1 MTLIELFIVVAIVAI
16 FTVGVAG
23 IFIRMIRETAKER
36 RQIAVRE
43 ESHLVME
50 AFVRDLSRAETLLS
64 VFPPVRAGDAG
75 TTNSTGG
82 GAPVLSLR
90 LPARAEGESEK
101 SMQVDYARRGEEL
114 ERVVRGEGNGEVR
127 RQVLS
132 NSVESLI
139 LERRGGVLHVEV
151 TCAHRPGLQRFAS
164 TLATDFFV
172 GDRLP

>member
-1 MTLIELFIVVAIVAI
+1 MVFM
-16 FTVGVAG
+16 VGVSG

-50 AFVRDLSRAETLLS
+50 AFVRDLSRAETLRS
-64 VFPPVRAGDAG
+64 VFPPVRASDAG
-75 TTNSTGG
+75 TANSTGG

-101 SMQVDYARRGEEL
+101 STQVDYVWRGEEL
-114 ERVVRGEGNGEVR
+114 ERVARGDGSGEVR

-132 NSVESLI
+132 NSVESLVV
-139 LERRGGVLHVEV
+139 ERHGGVLHVAV